1 MSSAPPAGPT
11 SATGRREPSPPHVP
25 GVDLAT
31 DHETAPSPKP
41 LLPDSAQWVGLDV
54 VTGVRVAVQL
64 TDDPE
69 SRAARAVGEHDRR
82 WMALS
87 PRARQH
93 VVRRYVVRLGH
104 DAGAALL
111 AEVLDGAALDIPFD
125 RQGAG
130 LDART
135 AGERVIAILRP
146 VARVLSELHA
156 SGWMLGDLG
165 ADDILVTPL
174 GSGVVT
180 RLHSSVQESAAP
192 RESAHA
198 GADDVRD
205 LARLACSALG
215 VTVDGLAGA
224 TRRADL
230 VDALEF
236 FVGTQAAS
244 VLAASLDP
252 TADRRPTMHD
262 VALLLDAPLD
272 PPPVSRA
279 ERRRRRRRRLPWP
292 GVVVI
297 AGVLALTVGVAAGL
311 RSWMAAGS
319 VGTVATA
326 GPSPEVG
333 APLIVEAVSA
343 LQAVVDRRT
352 KALTS
357 ADPAALSA
365 AVAPGSAQH
374 EGDHARLESMRTAQV
389 RYIDLRFVVRQAR
402 LASQS
407 GDVAVVSAVVERSAF
422 TLAGPT
428 GADRQALTPDIAIGV
443 RAGERLDY
451 TLRWVQGA
459 WLLVDVA
466 SSRMS

>member
-1 MSSAPPAGPT
+1 M
-11 SATGRREPSPPHVP
+11 
-25 GVDLAT
+25 
-31 DHETAPSPKP
+31 
-41 LLPDSAQWVGLDV
+41 
-54 VTGVRVAVQL
+54 
-64 TDDPE
+64 
-69 SRAARAVGEHDRR
+69 
-82 WMALS
+82 
-87 PRARQH
+87 
-93 VVRRYVVRLGH
+93 
-104 DAGAALL
+104 
-111 AEVLDGAALDIPFD
+111 
-125 RQGAG
+125 
-130 LDART
+130 
-135 AGERVIAILRP
+135 
-146 VARVLSELHA
+146 
-156 SGWMLGDLG
+156 
-165 ADDILVTPL
+165 
-174 GSGVVT
+174 
-180 RLHSSVQESAAP
+180 
-192 RESAHA
+192 
-198 GADDVRD
+198 
-205 LARLACSALG
+205 
-215 VTVDGLAGA
+215 
-224 TRRADL
+224 
-230 VDALEF
+230 
-236 FVGTQAAS
+236 
-244 VLAASLDP
+244 
-252 TADRRPTMHD
+252 
-262 VALLLDAPLD
+262 
-272 PPPVSRA
+272 
-279 ERRRRRRRRLPWP
+279 
-292 GVVVI
+292 VVI